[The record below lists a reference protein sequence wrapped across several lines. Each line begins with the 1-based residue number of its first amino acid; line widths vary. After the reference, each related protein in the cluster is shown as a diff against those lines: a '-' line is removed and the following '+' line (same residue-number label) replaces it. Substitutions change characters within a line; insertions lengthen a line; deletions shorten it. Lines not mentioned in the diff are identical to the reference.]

1 MIPLD
6 FDELNKL
13 VGFGRS
19 MPFAEYFGE
28 MVISPEQRRKRR
40 DLADD
45 LDDGFID
52 ILAWVFYT
60 QQNRKVSKD
69 EVKDRVKDVF
79 NSSLGSEIKR
89 LEDTDS
95 MIDKLSDEIARTTVD
110 RGQDDPFFLSAD
122 RSRLLAEDNSNNF
135 WNYAEFDMAVSR
147 GMKYK
152 TWNTILDGRE
162 RITHNIAD
170 GQMQPIMMPF
180 EVGSSLLMYP
190 KDMSL
195 DASLE
200 EIINCRCSVSFS

>member
-1 MIPLD
+1 MMPLD

-19 MPFAEYFGE
+19 MPFTEYFGE

-89 LEDTDS
+89 LEDTDG
-95 MIDKLSDEIARTTVD
+95 MVDKLSDEIARTTVD
-110 RGQDDPFFLSAD
+110 RGQEDPFFLSAD

-200 EIINCRCSVSFS
+200 EIIQCRCSVSFS

>member
-1 MIPLD
+1 MMPLD

-19 MPFAEYFGE
+19 MPFTEYFGE

-95 MIDKLSDEIARTTVD
+95 MVDKLSDEIARTTVD
-110 RGQDDPFFLSAD
+110 RGQEDLFFLSAD

-135 WNYAEFDMAVSR
+135 WNYYEFDMAVSR